1 MAIFLFVLIILQVFL
16 ASDRFTLVDPSLIGE
31 VLTIV
36 FKISV
41 IVCGSFILS
50 NLILKYFM
58 HQILSLARKIH
69 VNEFAIIGLLLNL
82 INSVSMLSVFGK
94 MDKRGQLMNAA
105 SAVTSGFVFGG
116 QLAFVS
122 SVESNAVLAFILSK
136 IAGGIVAML
145 IAILLS
151 PPYDPENVYEENTIL
166 ERS

>member
-1 MAIFLFVLIILQVFL
+1 
-16 ASDRFTLVDPSLIGE
+16 
-31 VLTIV
+31 
-36 FKISV
+36 
-41 IVCGSFILS
+41 
-50 NLILKYFM
+50 
-58 HQILSLARKIH
+58 
-69 VNEFAIIGLLLNL
+69 
-82 INSVSMLSVFGK
+82 
-94 MDKRGQLMNAA
+94 MNAA

-151 PPYDPENVYEENTIL
+151 PENVYEENTIL

>member
-1 MAIFLFVLIILQVFL
+1 M
-16 ASDRFTLVDPSLIGE
+16 
-31 VLTIV
+31 TIV

-122 SVESNAVLAFILSK
+122 SVESNAVLAFILIPK